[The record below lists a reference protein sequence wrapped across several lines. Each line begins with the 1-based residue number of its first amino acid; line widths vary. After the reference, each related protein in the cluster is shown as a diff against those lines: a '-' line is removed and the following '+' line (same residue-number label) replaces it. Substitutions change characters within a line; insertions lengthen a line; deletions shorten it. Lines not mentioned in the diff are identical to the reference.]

1 MVLPLSKPI
10 RGVDGK
16 YMNELAVPKDT
27 RIIVAI
33 RACNR
38 NKDIWGEDAHEW
50 KPERWLSSLPSS
62 VTDARVPGV
71 YSNM

>member
-16 YMNELAVPKDT
+16 YMNELPIPKGT
-27 RIIVAI
+27 RIIIAI

-38 NKDIWGEDAHEW
+38 YKDIWGEDAHEW
-50 KPERWLSSLPSS
+50 KPERWLSPLPTS